1 MRSDLYALLKR
12 DIMFTGIIEAVGT
25 IKAINING
33 QGARLV
39 IATNTL
45 DISDVKLG
53 DSIATNGI
61 CLTVVAFDQHSY
73 SADVSNE
80 TLQRTGFAHYS
91 AGMQVNLEKAML
103 ASTRFGGHM
112 VSGHVD
118 GISEVLSVIN
128 NGNSIE
134 YWLSMPN
141 ELAHYIAEKG
151 SVTVDGTSLTVNA
164 LATGKFRLTI
174 VPHTVK
180 ETIFSGYQVGTKV
193 NLEVDLIAR
202 YLERLLTKQDAEIP
216 KSNVTESLL
225 QKAGF
230 IK

>member
-1 MRSDLYALLKR
+1 
-12 DIMFTGIIEAVGT
+12 MFTGIIEAVGSIT
-25 IKAINING
+25 AINVNA

-39 IATNTL
+39 IDTNNL
-45 DISDVKLG
+45 DMSDVKLG

-61 CLTVVAFDQHSY
+61 CLTVVDFDKSKSNGSY

-80 TLQRTGFAHYS
+80 TLQRTGFANYKVGS
-91 AGMQVNLEKAML
+91 KVNLEKAML

-118 GISEVLSVIN
+118 GVSEILAINN

-134 YWLSMPN
+134 YWLSMPSN
-141 ELAHYIAEKG
+141 LAHYIAEKG
-151 SVTVDGTSLTVNA
+151 SVTIDGTSLTVNS
-164 LATGKFRLTI
+164 LAENGSKGKFRLTI

-180 ETIFSGYQVGTKV
+180 ETIFAQYQVGSKV
-193 NLEVDLIAR
+193 NIEVDLIAR
-202 YLERLLTKQDAEIP
+202 YLERLLTKNNDSEHAST
-216 KSNVTESLL
+216 SNISESMLSR
-225 QKAGF
+225 AGF

>member
-1 MRSDLYALLKR
+1 
-12 DIMFTGIIEAVGT
+12 MFTGIIEAVGS
-25 IKAINING
+25 IKAINVNA

-39 IATNTL
+39 IATNNL
-45 DISDVKLG
+45 DMSDVKLG

-61 CLTVVAFDQHSY
+61 CLTVVDFDSGSGKGSY

-80 TLQRTGFAHYS
+80 TLQRTGFANYQVGS
-91 AGMQVNLEKAML
+91 KVNLEKAML

-118 GISEVLSVIN
+118 GVSEILSINN

-134 YWLSMPN
+134 YWLSMPS

-151 SVTVDGTSLTVNA
+151 SVTIDGTSLTVNA
-164 LATGKFRLTI
+164 LEESASQGKFRLTI

-180 ETIFSGYQVGTKV
+180 ETIFAGYQVGTKV
-193 NLEVDLIAR
+193 NIEVDLIAR
-202 YLERLLTKQDAEIP
+202 YLERLLTKSPAEEQAP
-216 KSNVTESLL
+216 KSNISEAMLAR
-225 QKAGF
+225 AGF
-230 IK
+230 LK

>member
-1 MRSDLYALLKR
+1 
-12 DIMFTGIIEAVGT
+12 MFTGIIEAVGT
-25 IKAINING
+25 IKAININA

-39 IATNTL
+39 IATNSL
-45 DISDVKLG
+45 DMSDVKLG

-61 CLTVVAFDQHSY
+61 CLTVVDFDPHSY

-80 TLQRTGFAHYS
+80 TLQRTGFAHYNV
-91 AGMQVNLEKAML
+91 GMQVNLEKAML

-118 GISEVLSVIN
+118 GISEILSIIN

-134 YWLSMPN
+134 YWLSMP
-141 ELAHYIAEKG
+141 EDLAHYIAEKG

-164 LATGKFRLTI
+164 LDKDKFRLTI

-180 ETIFSGYQVGTKV
+180 ETVFSHYQVGTKV

-202 YLERLLTKQDAEIP
+202 YLERLLTKENSDEMP
-216 KSNVTESLL
+216 SSNVTEALL
-225 QKAGF
+225 QKSGF

>member
-1 MRSDLYALLKR
+1 
-12 DIMFTGIIEAVGT
+12 MFTGIIEAVGSIT
-25 IKAINING
+25 AINVNA

-39 IATNTL
+39 IDTNNL
-45 DISDVKLG
+45 DMSDVKLG

-61 CLTVVAFDQHSY
+61 CLTVVDFDKSKSNGSY

-80 TLQRTGFAHYS
+80 TLQRTGFANYKVGS
-91 AGMQVNLEKAML
+91 KVNLEKAML

-118 GISEVLSVIN
+118 GVSEILAINN

-134 YWLSMPN
+134 YWLSMPSN
-141 ELAHYIAEKG
+141 LAHYIAEKG
-151 SVTVDGTSLTVNA
+151 SVTIDGTSLTVNS
-164 LATGKFRLTI
+164 LAENGSKGKFRLTI

-180 ETIFSGYQVGTKV
+180 ETIFAQYQVGSKV
-193 NLEVDLIAR
+193 NIEVDLIAR
-202 YLERLLTKQDAEIP
+202 YLERHLTK
-216 KSNVTESLL
+216 SNDNEHVSTSNISESMLSR
-225 QKAGF
+225 AGF